1 MGWVVSAAL
10 LLDTVP
16 SRDVLDVSDYLQ
28 LNCPSGYKAPLRGA
42 FVFIGKSNAMGN
54 NEDSAVIIPF
64 TAPSDVVVRR
74 SLSGLGLF
82 TVREFRKGEDVI
94 EYVGNRIASTKST
107 DRMNRYLFQVN
118 SRWDIDGSPRWNIAR
133 YVNHSCRPN
142 CEAVNRR
149 GRIFI
154 VARRRI
160 LVGEEISY
168 DYGSEY
174 VNELIRPHGCRCVKC
189 ADR

>member
-10 LLDTVP
+10 LLDTAP

-42 FVFIGKSNAMGN
+42 FVFTGKSNAMGN
-54 NEDSAVIIPF
+54 NEGGAVAVPRKGQ
-64 TAPSDVVVRR
+64 SDVIVRR

-82 TVREFRKGEDVI
+82 SSREFKKGEDVI
-94 EYVGNRIASTKST
+94 EYVGNRIASTKVA
-107 DRMNRYLFQVN
+107 DRMSRYLFQVN

-142 CEAVNRR
+142 CEAVNRK

-160 LVGEEISY
+160 LSGEELSY
-168 DYGSEY
+168 DYGPEY
-174 VNELIRPHGCRCVKC
+174 VNELIRPYGCRCVKC
-189 ADR
+189 AS